1 MKMEKRTAEEIKVDK
16 VVNELVD
23 VAVKNELTLVE
34 LDQAYYKLRDYYN
47 KNAVLKT
54 EETSK

>member
-1 MKMEKRTAEEIKVDK
+1 MEKRTAEEIKVDK

-54 EETSK
+54 EDTSK